1 MEPGRAD
8 RLAVIYERHRKELVS
23 FATRLVVRGAIA
35 EDIAQEAA
43 LRLLQQD
50 SLPVDDENVRA
61 WLFRVVTNLGIDHL
75 RRHSTRKEL
84 VLLDIRV
91 RAEGDTQFMAESSAL
106 RGSPETRAIAREHLI
121 ACFACT
127 LRNLPAQHAV
137 SLLLKEVYGFTVREV
152 ADLLNATFPQVKNWI
167 QDARRDLD
175 SKYSTTCAL
184 IAKQGV
190 CYQCVELDQFFNG
203 TTTDPLEGTSRDL
216 DARLAILR
224 EHRAS
229 PLGPWHAKMLQ
240 LVQDV
245 IN

>member
-1 MEPGRAD
+1 MEPTRAD
-8 RLAVIYERHRKELVS
+8 RLAQIYERHRKELVS
-23 FATRLVVRGAIA
+23 FATRLVVRGAVA

-50 SLPVDDENVRA
+50 SLPMDDENVRA

-84 VLLDIRV
+84 DLLDVRL
-91 RAEGDTQFMAESSAL
+91 RAEGDTPFMRESAEM

-127 LRNLPAQHAV
+127 LRNLPAQQAV
-137 SLLLKEVYGFTVREV
+137 SLLLKEVYGFSLREV
-152 ADLLNATFPQVKNWI
+152 ADLLNATHPQVKNWI
-167 QDARRDLD
+167 QEARRELD
-175 SKYSTTCAL
+175 SRYSTTCAL
-184 IAKQGV
+184 IAKKGV

-229 PLGPWHAKMLQ
+229 PFGPWHARMLQ

-245 IN
+245 ID